1 MATAFGL
8 AGAGHA
14 ASPSAT
20 TQPPRRPGMEGKRFG
35 MLVDMRK
42 CIGCQACT
50 VSCSVEN
57 LPPIGQFRTT
67 VLQYEVDTKVQGAP
81 PAMVSLPRLCNHCD
95 NPPCV
100 PVCPV
105 QATFQRTDG
114 VVLVDNERCV
124 GCGYCVQACPYDARF
139 INHET
144 QTADKCTFCEHRL
157 EVGLLPACVES
168 CVGGARKI
176 GNLNDPA
183 SEVAT
188 LLREHK
194 DDVKVLKPDLAT
206 DCLYTSPVVYECLL
220 PEDLSFHNGHALT
233 ASDVKF
239 SIERAYRLNVPRSS
253 VHLLDSLQRVDVV
266 DADARQHFG
275 AVAVGEG
282 EVAHCV
288 PPQPMDA
295 R

>member
-1 MATAFGL
+1 MASTIDPMARRVIDCYIDPGLRKPLKGSHKTMTTSTSSKLPSTSKRGLLRALFGFGVTATGMVV
-8 AGAGHA
+8 G
-14 ASPSAT
+14 ASPAEAAIGS
-20 TQPPRRPGMEGKRFG
+20 QPPRRPGEQGKRYG
-35 MLVDMRK
+35 MLVDIRR

-50 VSCSVEN
+50 VSCSMEN
-57 LPPIGQFRTT
+57 LPPLGQFRTT
-67 VLQYEVDTKVQGAP
+67 VLQYEVDTKVAGAP

-157 EVGLLPACVES
+157 EAGLLPACVES
-168 CVGGARKI
+168 CVGGARKV
-176 GNLNDPA
+176 GDLNNPQ
-183 SEVAT
+183 SEIST

-194 DDVKVLKPDLAT
+194 DEIKVLKPDLNTRPHVFYIGLPDEFVNGIDGQAGVR
-206 DCLYTSPVVYECLL
+206 VV
-220 PEDLSFHNGHALT
+220 PEH
-233 ASDVKF
+233 
-239 SIERAYRLNVPRSS
+239 
-253 VHLLDSLQRVDVV
+253 
-266 DADARQHFG
+266 
-275 AVAVGEG
+275 
-282 EVAHCV
+282 
-288 PPQPMDA
+288 
-295 R
+295 